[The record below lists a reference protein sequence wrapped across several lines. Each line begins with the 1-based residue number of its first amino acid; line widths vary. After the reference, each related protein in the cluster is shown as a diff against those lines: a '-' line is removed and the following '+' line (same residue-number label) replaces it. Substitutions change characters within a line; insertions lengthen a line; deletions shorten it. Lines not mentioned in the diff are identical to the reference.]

1 MKNLKKLKRDQ
12 MSKILGKESIH
23 CTRGGCASAYLSDG
37 QGGCFILCDDGQKWG
52 SEVNDPN
59 LGYRCCF

>member
-1 MKNLKKLKRDQ
+1 